1 MSNDNQKKGL
11 LGSVK
16 NENYINLLKNENTEL
31 DNKLKKVNELVSKL
45 KAQITENEQEKNLL
59 IATSYQKDKD
69 LENIK
74 KQLEKTKSQVDELKN
89 KNQNKLSLLVDQNNI
104 LQKNKEINVN
114 TIAELQ
120 QKITELEF
128 KLKVSPSIINK
139 KFAIL
144 SGAHNFSLAIQG
156 NKKKSKEDNFPDIL
170 GVKNNENKNDKD
182 ELFLTGKNELIELKE
197 NNQKLQE
204 QLESLQNEIN
214 KHEDDKIN
222 MVKELEQYNKD
233 KNDLLNI
240 LNKKNEEI
248 NGKLNKENELN
259 KNLMK
264 QLMENKK
271 IKNYLENIRI
281 KCENLEKNKKELE
294 DLIFQQEN
302 KVTELY
308 SSVKTIM
315 NVIKIKNLEISNNK
329 IYINN
334 LEETIKD
341 LNKEFHQIR
350 IKKKKE
356 NYKEISNLKNQL
368 ETLKKDYKKLIEF
381 NNSIGVNRQLFNY
394 NHISNNHII
403 SRNYNINNY
412 NNDGNKKIKIK
423 MFVNNN
429 LHKRLYSALNISNIV
444 NINEHKGKRVNSQK
458 NIYKNEINY
467 DSNNY
472 ILNKTKLKDIKH
484 KKAIYNRINIFN
496 MKNIQKK
503 KYANIGY
510 NPNISHIKNRINNK
524 SENISFHIKEN
535 ILNDEKRIKNESEEK
550 YNRIRKIKKINTNTF
565 KYKTKDN
572 NKIFKADITSK
583 DNVRNK
589 IIFKSSNLLQKKIG
603 LTQNE
608 RIENQKIEE
617 FKILLNQ
624 IVNDINN

>member
-1 MSNDNQKKGL
+1 M
-11 LGSVK
+11 
-16 NENYINLLKNENTEL
+16 
-31 DNKLKKVNELVSKL
+31 
-45 KAQITENEQEKNLL
+45 
-59 IATSYQKDKD
+59 
-69 LENIK
+69 
-74 KQLEKTKSQVDELKN
+74 
-89 KNQNKLSLLVDQNNI
+89 
-104 LQKNKEINVN
+104 
-114 TIAELQ
+114 
-120 QKITELEF
+120 
-128 KLKVSPSIINK
+128 SPSIINK

-182 ELFLTGKNELIELKE
+182 ELFLTGRNELIELKE

-281 KCENLEKNKKELE
+281 KCQNLEKNKKELE

-381 NNSIGVNRQLFNY
+381 NNRIGVNRQLF
-394 NHISNNHII
+394 
-403 SRNYNINNY
+403 
-412 NNDGNKKIKIK
+412 
-423 MFVNNN
+423 
-429 LHKRLYSALNISNIV
+429 
-444 NINEHKGKRVNSQK
+444 
-458 NIYKNEINY
+458 
-467 DSNNY
+467 
-472 ILNKTKLKDIKH
+472 
-484 KKAIYNRINIFN
+484 
-496 MKNIQKK
+496 
-503 KYANIGY
+503 
-510 NPNISHIKNRINNK
+510 
-524 SENISFHIKEN
+524 
-535 ILNDEKRIKNESEEK
+535 
-550 YNRIRKIKKINTNTF
+550 F
-565 KYKTKDN
+565 K
-572 NKIFKADITSK
+572 
-583 DNVRNK
+583 
-589 IIFKSSNLLQKKIG
+589 
-603 LTQNE
+603 
-608 RIENQKIEE
+608 
-617 FKILLNQ
+617 
-624 IVNDINN
+624 